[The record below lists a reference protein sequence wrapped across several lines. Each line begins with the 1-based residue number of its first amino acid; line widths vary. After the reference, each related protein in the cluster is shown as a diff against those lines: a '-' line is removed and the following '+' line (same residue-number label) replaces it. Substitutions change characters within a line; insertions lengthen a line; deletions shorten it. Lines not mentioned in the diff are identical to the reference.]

1 MTSSVIPTETT
12 SDTARPEP
20 ERRRK
25 RITVALGGVL
35 GVALLAG
42 GAFGIARVNGSS
54 DSSVEPISRR
64 IGDAPTAGLT
74 GRIGGGSLEETIREL
89 ELRTESV
96 PDDYVSWAT
105 LGIAYV
111 QQAHAVG
118 DPSLYSSAERV
129 LRTSIGLNDGDNF
142 VAYAGFAALAAG
154 RHDFRTAEQFAI
166 DGLAINPSSAM
177 LYGVLSDAQI
187 QLGEYDAGFN
197 SAQRMV
203 DLSPDTASLARVSY
217 THELTGDVEEAR
229 ALMQRA
235 LDVAANPGDQS
246 FALFQLGELSLGEG
260 DPTTA
265 LDLNN
270 RALALAPDNVSA
282 MSGKAHALGVSG
294 QVLTAID
301 AYQELVEMAP
311 LPDYLIEFGDFLTA
325 HGRTGQAEALY
336 QQARAQLELDSQ
348 NGVRADAGIIFF
360 EADHGDPAKALA
372 DAESGIEERPFFE
385 MYEAYAWALYVNQ
398 RFDEAAAAI
407 DQAKQIGIRDAE
419 MYVRAGLIDHAR
431 GDAEEAIREM
441 RHALEIDPH
450 VDQRANQMLELLGV

>member
-1 MTSSVIPTETT
+1 MTPTLAPNATT
-12 SDTARPEP
+12 SDTARPNP

-54 DSSVEPISRR
+54 DSNAEPVSRR
-64 IGDAPTAGLT
+64 ISAPAAGLT
-74 GRIGGGSLEETIREL
+74 GRIGGRSLEETIREL

-96 PDDYVSWAT
+96 PDDYVAWAT
-105 LGIAYV
+105 LGLAYV
-111 QQAHAVG
+111 QQAHTIG

-129 LRTSIGLNDGDNF
+129 LRTSVGLNDGDNF
-142 VAYAGFAALAAG
+142 VAYAGLAALAAG
-154 RHDFRTAEQFAI
+154 RHDFHAAEQFAVE
-166 DGLAINPSSAM
+166 GLAINPSSAM

-187 QLGEYDAGFN
+187 QLGKYDTGFS

-203 DLSPDTASLARVSY
+203 DLSPDTTSLARVSY
-217 THELTGDVEEAR
+217 THELTGDVEQAR

-235 LDVAANPGDQS
+235 LDAAGNPDDQA
-246 FALFQLGELSLGEG
+246 FALFQLGELSLAEG
-260 DPTTA
+260 DPITA

-282 MSGKAHALGVSG
+282 MSGRAHALGVSG

-301 AYQELVEMAP
+301 AYQELVEKAP

-325 HGRTGQAEALY
+325 HGRTDHAQALY
-336 QQARAQLELDSQ
+336 QQARAQLQLDSQ
-348 NGVRADAGIIFF
+348 NGVRADTGIIFF

-372 DAESGIEERPFFE
+372 DAELAIQEQPFFE

-398 RFDEAAAAI
+398 RFDEAAVAI

-419 MYVRAGLIDHAR
+419 MYVRAGLIDRAR
-431 GDAEEAIREM
+431 GDDDEAIREM
-441 RHALEIDPH
+441 QHALEINPH
-450 VDQRANQMLELLGV
+450 VDQRANQVLELLGV